1 MTGTRLNDCAS
12 TPDEQARYTIS
23 DAEREAQI
31 REQWISPNWSELSHN
46 YPVPTLL
53 RLLDKARAEIA
64 RLRALPEADVMEIAW
79 VTLGYT
85 ADPAWIINDP
95 QRFPDVHAVARAL
108 TTYGDQRARD
118 ARQQILVDSTPLREA
133 VAHEARA
140 AAWAEA
146 ILMVDDET
154 HITHNFPAP
163 PIIAKMRERALAA
176 APPQSE
182 ERHLTPDEQ
191 RVMQKALLRSTRI
204 IDDPPQSEGGEG

>member
-1 MTGTRLNDCAS
+1 MTGTRLNDC
-12 TPDEQARYTIS
+12 TPTPSEQAKYATP
-23 DAEREAQI
+23 DAERERQQLEQQIAMALERVEEDDRVGAAHMAQH
-31 REQWISPNWSELSHN
+31 EAD
-46 YPVPTLL
+46 V
-53 RLLDKARAEIA
+53 A
-64 RLRALPEADVMEIAW
+64 RLRAPPEADVMEIAR
-79 VTLGYT
+79 VVLGYT

-108 TTYGDQRARD
+108 TEYGDRRAHD

>member
-1 MTGTRLNDCAS
+1 MTGTRLNDCTP
-12 TPDEQARYTIS
+12 TPDE
-23 DAEREAQI
+23 
-31 REQWISPNWSELSHN
+31 
-46 YPVPTLL
+46 
-53 RLLDKARAEIA
+53 RAKYVA
-64 RLRALPEADVMEIAW
+64 DNPRADVMEIAR
-79 VTLGYT
+79 VALGYT

-108 TTYGDQRARD
+108 TAYGDQRAR
-118 ARQQILVDSTPLREA
+118 
-133 VAHEARA
+133 EARA